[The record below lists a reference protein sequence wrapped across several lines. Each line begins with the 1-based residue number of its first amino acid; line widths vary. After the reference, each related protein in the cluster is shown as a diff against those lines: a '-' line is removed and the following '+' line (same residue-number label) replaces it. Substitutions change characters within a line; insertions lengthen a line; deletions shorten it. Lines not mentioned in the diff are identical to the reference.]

1 MREARAQNQ
10 YKQQMRA
17 TGEHLRTGQA
27 RENISLPRQLILGAK
42 PRMHEFYYNW
52 VRVKEK
58 DKRNEITR
66 VSYHSAK

>member
-27 RENISLPRQLILGAK
+27 RGNISLPRQIILGAK
-42 PRMHEFYYNW
+42 PRMHVFYYNW

-58 DKRNEITR
+58 DKINEITR
-66 VSYHSAK
+66 VSYHGAK